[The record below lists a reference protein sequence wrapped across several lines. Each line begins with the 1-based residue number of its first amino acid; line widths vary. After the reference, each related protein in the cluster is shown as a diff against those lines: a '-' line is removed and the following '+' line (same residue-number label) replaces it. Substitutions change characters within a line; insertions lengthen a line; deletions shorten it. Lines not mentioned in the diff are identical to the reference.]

1 MATPRRVWAQG
12 EELLFLFERK
22 RVKNINLRVRR
33 DGTVSVSAPT
43 RTPLS
48 AVDAFVCANAD
59 FIRRARAKMASRPPS
74 RPLSAGDTVYYL
86 GAPYRLTLTVGARAL
101 TFADGEARLSL
112 PRSTDTPEHAYFTL
126 LGELFLP
133 LIRARCAAFE
143 AAHPRFAGRAREIRV
158 RALRSMWGSCRP
170 KEGILTFSAMLA
182 AMPLPLVD
190 SVVAHEYVHF
200 FHSGHGIDFH
210 RTLES
215 VSPDHRALSRALTA
229 QKRSQAQNR

>member
-33 DGTVSVSAPT
+33 DGSVSVSAPT

-59 FIRRARAKMASRPPS
+59 FIRRARAKIAGSPAV
-74 RPLSAGDTVYYL
+74 RPLGAGDTVYYL
-86 GAPYRLTLTVGARAL
+86 GVPYRLTLTTGARAL
-101 TFADGEARLSL
+101 TLADGEARLSL
-112 PRSTDTPEHAYFTL
+112 PNPAEGAERAYFAL

-133 LIRARCAAFE
+133 VIRARCAEFE
-143 AAHPRFAGRAREIRV
+143 AAHPRFAGKAKEIRV
-158 RALRSMWGSCRP
+158 RTMRSMWGNCRP
-170 KEGILTFSAMLA
+170 REGTLTFSAMLA
-182 AMPLPLVD
+182 AMPLSLVD

-200 FHSGHGIDFH
+200 FHTGHGADFH

-215 VSPDHRALSRALTA
+215 VSPDHRALARALTA
-229 QKRSQAQNR
+229 QKRIQAKNR